1 MEKGKGKEN
10 DNDKVISVIRIR
22 WPRRGPFPPRAG
34 GERGEFFH
42 EPRDPA
48 VRRPAPAPVRLPHP
62 AGARGGSRHG
72 GGDGFSVQANEYYRQ
87 AVEELD
93 FPMKPCRYEL
103 DLEPT
108 DQDAGLLKQ
117 YLEQQLRPGE
127 EVQLWSVWV
136 PRYPEDGL
144 SRYRG
149 QWEELDRE
157 ALTLLEG
164 WNVCMTVER

>member
-1 MEKGKGKEN
+1 MSH
-10 DNDKVISVIRIR
+10 VILLCADRPLPLYDSGIRR
-22 WPRRGPFPPRAG
+22 VRTEG
-34 GERGEFFH
+34 
-42 EPRDPA
+42 A
-48 VRRPAPAPVRLPHP
+48 VTVE
-62 AGARGGSRHG
+62 
-72 GGDGFSVQANEYYRQ
+72 GDGFSVQANEYYRQ

-108 DQDAGLLKQ
+108 GQDAGLLRT
-117 YLEQQLRPGE
+117 YLERHLRPGE

-149 QWEELDRE
+149 RLEDLDGD
-157 ALTLLEG
+157 ALALLEG

>member
-1 MEKGKGKEN
+1 MSH
-10 DNDKVISVIRIR
+10 VILLCADR
-22 WPRRGPFPPRAG
+22 PLPLYDPHARRVRVEG
-34 GERGEFFH
+34 
-42 EPRDPA
+42 A
-48 VRRPAPAPVRLPHP
+48 VTVE
-62 AGARGGSRHG
+62 
-72 GGDGFSVQANEYYRQ
+72 GDGFSVQANEYYRQ

-117 YLEQQLRPGE
+117 YLEQHLRPGE

>member
-1 MEKGKGKEN
+1 MSH
-10 DNDKVISVIRIR
+10 VILLCADRPLPLYDPHARRVRAEGSVTV
-22 WPRRGPFPPRAG
+22 
-34 GERGEFFH
+34 ER
-42 EPRDPA
+42 
-48 VRRPAPAPVRLPHP
+48 
-62 AGARGGSRHG
+62 
-72 GGDGFSVQANEYYRQ
+72 DGFSVQANAYYRQ

>member
-1 MEKGKGKEN
+1 MSH
-10 DNDKVISVIRIR
+10 VILLCADRPLPLYDSHARRVRAEGSVTV
-22 WPRRGPFPPRAG
+22 
-34 GERGEFFH
+34 ER
-42 EPRDPA
+42 
-48 VRRPAPAPVRLPHP
+48 
-62 AGARGGSRHG
+62 
-72 GGDGFSVQANEYYRQ
+72 DGFSVQANAYYRQ

-149 QWEELDRE
+149 RWEELDRE

>member
-1 MEKGKGKEN
+1 MSH
-10 DNDKVISVIRIR
+10 VILLCADRPLPLYDPHIRRARTEGSVTV
-22 WPRRGPFPPRAG
+22 
-34 GERGEFFH
+34 ER
-42 EPRDPA
+42 
-48 VRRPAPAPVRLPHP
+48 
-62 AGARGGSRHG
+62 
-72 GGDGFSVQANEYYRQ
+72 DGFSVQANAYYRQ

-149 QWEELDRE
+149 QWEELDKE

>member
-1 MEKGKGKEN
+1 MSH
-10 DNDKVISVIRIR
+10 VILLCADRPLPLYDPHARRVRAEGSVTV
-22 WPRRGPFPPRAG
+22 
-34 GERGEFFH
+34 ER
-42 EPRDPA
+42 
-48 VRRPAPAPVRLPHP
+48 
-62 AGARGGSRHG
+62 
-72 GGDGFSVQANEYYRQ
+72 DGFSVQANAYYRQ

-108 DQDAGLLKQ
+108 GQDAGLLRT
-117 YLEQQLRPGE
+117 YLERHLRPGE

-149 QWEELDRE
+149 RLEDLDGD
-157 ALTLLEG
+157 ALAPLEG

>member
-1 MEKGKGKEN
+1 MSH
-10 DNDKVISVIRIR
+10 VILLCADRPLPLYDSHARRVRAEGSVTV
-22 WPRRGPFPPRAG
+22 
-34 GERGEFFH
+34 ER
-42 EPRDPA
+42 
-48 VRRPAPAPVRLPHP
+48 
-62 AGARGGSRHG
+62 
-72 GGDGFSVQANEYYRQ
+72 DGFSVQAHAYYRQ

-127 EVQLWSVWV
+127 IVELWSVWV

-149 QWEELDRE
+149 RLDGLDRE
-157 ALTLLEG
+157 ALATLEG

>member
-1 MEKGKGKEN
+1 MSH
-10 DNDKVISVIRIR
+10 VILLCADRPLPLYDPHARRVRAEGSVTV
-22 WPRRGPFPPRAG
+22 
-34 GERGEFFH
+34 ER
-42 EPRDPA
+42 
-48 VRRPAPAPVRLPHP
+48 
-62 AGARGGSRHG
+62 
-72 GGDGFSVQANEYYRQ
+72 DGFSVQANAYYRQ

-108 DQDAGLLKQ
+108 GQDAGLLRT
-117 YLEQQLRPGE
+117 YLERHLRPGE
-127 EVQLWSVWV
+127 KAQLWSVWV

-149 QWEELDRE
+149 RLEDLDGD
-157 ALTLLEG
+157 ALAPLEG